1 MNITGKEK
9 ENLNKEFQK
18 TNGQNVPISI
28 FLWGLNRKD
37 CRDRVFYLLLLKDQA
52 REVRQVVVE
61 ASESQVYREPTAT
74 CGSFDCWSSILS
86 LKHFECLFPS
96 ILLSD
101 LNANTLYLHHDNV
114 RLLRYFWST
123 FRQWAKTYSGIP
135 AGWWALG
142 AVPWS
147 LPHMAHFTFWWV
159 IWDPHHHLQD
169 PIPREHVL
177 GPEREDAHQHRQV
190 PGGLRTQGCCWLQLF
205 GRKNDIIL
213 GADAL
218 GTEQG
223 SLPAWCKSS
232 FRGPHVSRG
241 LDGDLET
248 VDLTLT
254 SPRAAWVASI
264 TFPVSHRTDSRL
276 GKLLPFWSFCFWST
290 SEYDFPNWTVL

>member
-18 TNGQNVPISI
+18 TNWQNVPISI

-114 RLLRYFWST
+114 RLLRYF
-123 FRQWAKTYSGIP
+123 
-135 AGWWALG
+135 
-142 AVPWS
+142 
-147 LPHMAHFTFWWV
+147 
-159 IWDPHHHLQD
+159 
-169 PIPREHVL
+169 
-177 GPEREDAHQHRQV
+177 
-190 PGGLRTQGCCWLQLF
+190 
-205 GRKNDIIL
+205 
-213 GADAL
+213 
-218 GTEQG
+218 
-223 SLPAWCKSS
+223 
-232 FRGPHVSRG
+232 
-241 LDGDLET
+241 
-248 VDLTLT
+248 
-254 SPRAAWVASI
+254 
-264 TFPVSHRTDSRL
+264 
-276 GKLLPFWSFCFWST
+276 
-290 SEYDFPNWTVL
+290 